1 MKLLHAAAVCI
12 VLFLAPLYA
21 LADDA
26 FVVTDLNLRA
36 GPGIDF
42 PTISVLPAGTPVS
55 VQGCV
60 DGYTW
65 CDVIVYED
73 RGWVAADY
81 LQYTYQSNPV
91 YINEY
96 GPRIGIPIVTFA
108 VAAYWDSYY
117 RNRWWYSN
125 RSYWYNRPW
134 YNRPPPARPPSFRP
148 PHRPPGWRPPPPRPR
163 PPPNNNRPP
172 PKPRPPP
179 VTRPPNSRPPDI
191 TRPPV
196 TRPPP
201 TTRPPT
207 ARPPPTTPPAT
218 RPPPGNANTRPAPKP
233 AMPVTRPA
241 PTPANPVA
249 RPAPQPQ
256 DRSKT
261 NDNGGG

>member
-1 MKLLHAAAVCI
+1 MNRLFRAAVGLL
-12 VLFLAPLYA
+12 VFLTPLA
-21 LADDA
+21 AFASDA

-36 GPGIDF
+36 GPGVDF
-42 PTISVLPAGTPVS
+42 PTISTLPSGTTVS

-117 RNRWWYSN
+117 RNRSWYSN
-125 RSYWYNRPW
+125 RNYWYDRPW
-134 YNRPPPARPPSFRP
+134 HNRPPPSRPPGFRP
-148 PHRPPGWRPPPPRPR
+148 PPPRPPGWRPPPPRPR
-163 PPPNNNRPP
+163 PPGNNRPP
-172 PKPRPPP
+172 PKPRPPAI
-179 VTRPPNSRPPDI
+179 TRPPNTRPPNI

-196 TRPPP
+196 ARPPP

-207 ARPPPTTPPAT
+207 T
-218 RPPPGNANTRPAPKP
+218 RPPPGNPNTRPAPAP
-233 AMPVTRPA
+233 TVTRPA
-241 PTPANPVA
+241 ARPAAPVA
-249 RPAPQPQ
+249 RPAP
-256 DRSKT
+256 DRSK
-261 NDNGGG
+261 DNGGG